1 MSAIP
6 DIVTARAD
14 AASAGVDARANDALN
29 AGLESLVGGGYLTRA
44 QIEVARRKQQAI
56 LEMGGRASLLDIL
69 VRDRFLPRELAE
81 SIRLRESDGDASAPL
96 VSRNNAPIVAMA
108 LLPLKTCEKLLVAP
122 VTVERDILVIKA
134 ARPLNDAQKATI
146 IESCAVRVRGLRIVP
161 VDVTEARQALR
172 RVAAEGAV
180 LEPVL
185 ARLRIDEMSGSQLKA
200 AISAMLTE
208 ALRLRASDIH
218 LDARPDPDSWI
229 SYRIDSDLQQKH
241 QLPER
246 LMRALFMRIK
256 TDAGMDASDS
266 RRSQDGRL
274 SFDFQGRGID
284 VRVASQPLA
293 LGETIAMRILDPDG
307 MPGMEALF
315 PADPGM
321 IKLLRGHAE
330 VFGKAGGLVLLS
342 GPTGSGKTTT
352 LYTVAQRFPRDRVN
366 VVTVEDPVEYVLPF
380 ARQIQLNQMLDQR
393 AADVERSILRQDPD
407 IIIFGEIRDADSAR
421 AALKFTESG
430 HLVLATV
437 HAVTALQT
445 FERFVSFFDESSK
458 AEALFVM
465 AHSLKTLLNQ
475 RLCKR
480 LCDCARHATAAD
492 GAALRETLD
501 GTGLE
506 YRPEANL
513 RMAVGCTVCE
523 GLGYRGRVLAH
534 EVLNLPNNEDLRI
547 ELAHLLEQSNNS
559 FFKAREMPGVLFQ
572 SRAKSV
578 QMLLDAGVVD
588 AISARRVLGA

>member
-1 MSAIP
+1 MSAAA
-6 DIVTARAD
+6 DIVATVSAARVGASEARVD
-14 AASAGVDARANDALN
+14 PSIAA
-29 AGLESLVGGGYLTRA
+29 LETFVEQGFITRA
-44 QIEVARRKQQAI
+44 QIEVGRRKQQAI
-56 LEMGGRASLLDIL
+56 LEMGGRAALLDIL
-69 VRDRFLPRELAE
+69 VRDRFLPREMAE
-81 SIRLRESDGDASAPL
+81 SIRMREANPLAVDLPQNTAPL
-96 VSRNNAPIVAMA
+96 AAMQ
-108 LLPLKTCEKLLVAP
+108 LLPLKICEKFLVAP
-122 VTVERDILVIKA
+122 VAVERDVLVIKA
-134 ARPLNDAQKATI
+134 ARPLNPAQKAVI
-146 IESCAVRVRGLRIVP
+146 LEACATRVRSLRIVP
-161 VDVTEARQALR
+161 VDVAEARQSLR

-185 ARLRIDEMSGSQLKA
+185 HRLRADDLSGSQLKA

-274 SFDFQGRGID
+274 SFEFQGRGID

-315 PADPGM
+315 PADPAM

-330 VFGKAGGLVLLS
+330 VFGKSGGLVLLS

-352 LYTVAQRFPRDRVN
+352 LYTLAQRLPRDRVN

-393 AADVERSILRQDPD
+393 AVDVERSILRQDPD
-407 IIIFGEIRDADSAR
+407 IIIFGEIRDSDSAR

-430 HLVLATV
+430 HLVIATV

-445 FERFVSFFDESSK
+445 FERFVSFFDSATK
-458 AEALFVM
+458 AEALFVL

-475 RLCKR
+475 RLAKR
-480 LCDCARHATAAD
+480 LCDCARHATPSD
-492 GAALRETLD
+492 GEAIRKALED
-501 GTGLE
+501 TGLE

-513 RMAVGCTVCE
+513 RMAVGCTACE
-523 GLGYRGRVLAH
+523 GLGYRGRVLAY
-534 EVLNLPNNEDLRI
+534 EVLHLPSDEEVRI
-547 ELAHLLEQSNNS
+547 KLAHELEQSHNS
-559 FFKAREMPGVLFQ
+559 FYKAREMRGVMFQ
-572 SRAKSV
+572 SRGQSM

-588 AISARRVLGA
+588 AVSARRVLGV

>member
-1 MSAIP
+1 MSATP
-6 DIVTARAD
+6 DTLAAVTANFVAVSETRATER
-14 AASAGVDARANDALN
+14 VN
-29 AGLESLVGGGYLTRA
+29 AGLSALIDQGFLTRA
-44 QIEVARRKQQAI
+44 QVDVARRKQQAI
-56 LEMGGRASLLDIL
+56 LEMGGRAALLDIL

-81 SIRLRESDGDASAPL
+81 SIRLSDSEDTATAT
-96 VSRNNAPIVAMA
+96 RNAAPIAAMQ

-134 ARPLNDAQKATI
+134 ARPLNDAQKQTI
-146 IESCAVRVRGLRIVP
+146 IESCAMRVRGLRIVP
-161 VDVTEARQALR
+161 VDVSEARQSLR

-185 ARLRIDEMSGSQLKA
+185 ARLRMDDMSGSQLKS

-274 SFDFQGRGID
+274 SFEFQGRGID

-315 PADPGM
+315 PADPAM
-321 IKLLRGHAE
+321 IKLLRGHSE

-352 LYTVAQRFPRDRVN
+352 LYT
-366 VVTVEDPVEYVLPF
+366 
-380 ARQIQLNQMLDQR
+380 
-393 AADVERSILRQDPD
+393 
-407 IIIFGEIRDADSAR
+407 
-421 AALKFTESG
+421 
-430 HLVLATV
+430 
-437 HAVTALQT
+437 
-445 FERFVSFFDESSK
+445 
-458 AEALFVM
+458 M
-465 AHSLKTLLNQ
+465 A
-475 RLCKR
+475 
-480 LCDCARHATAAD
+480 
-492 GAALRETLD
+492 
-501 GTGLE
+501 
-506 YRPEANL
+506 
-513 RMAVGCTVCE
+513 
-523 GLGYRGRVLAH
+523 
-534 EVLNLPNNEDLRI
+534 
-547 ELAHLLEQSNNS
+547 
-559 FFKAREMPGVLFQ
+559 
-572 SRAKSV
+572 
-578 QMLLDAGVVD
+578 
-588 AISARRVLGA
+588 

>member
-1 MSAIP
+1 MSAAA
-6 DIVTARAD
+6 DIVVTVPG
-14 AASAGVDARANDALN
+14 AGVGASEARVDPSIAAL
-29 AGLESLVGGGYLTRA
+29 ETFIEQGYITRA
-44 QIEVARRKQQAI
+44 QIEVGRRKQQAI
-56 LEMGGRASLLDIL
+56 LEMGGRAALLDIL
-69 VRDRFLPRELAE
+69 VRDRFLPREMAE
-81 SIRLRESDGDASAPL
+81 SIRMREANPLAVDLPQNTAPL
-96 VSRNNAPIVAMA
+96 AAMQ
-108 LLPLKTCEKLLVAP
+108 LLPLKICEKFLVAP
-122 VTVERDILVIKA
+122 VAVERDVLVIKA
-134 ARPLNDAQKATI
+134 ARPLNPAQKTVILEACAT
-146 IESCAVRVRGLRIVP
+146 RVRSLRIVP
-161 VDVTEARQALR
+161 VDVAEARQSLR

-185 ARLRIDEMSGSQLKA
+185 HRLRADDLSGSQLKA

-241 QLPER
+241 QIPER

-274 SFDFQGRGID
+274 SFEFQGRGID

-315 PADPGM
+315 PADPAM

-330 VFGKAGGLVLLS
+330 VFGKSGGLVLLS

-352 LYTVAQRFPRDRVN
+352 LYTLAQRLPRDRVN

-393 AADVERSILRQDPD
+393 AVDVERSILRQDPD
-407 IIIFGEIRDADSAR
+407 IIIFGEIRDGDSAR

-430 HLVLATV
+430 HLVIATV

-445 FERFVSFFDESSK
+445 FERFVSFFDSATK
-458 AEALFVM
+458 AEALFVL

-475 RLCKR
+475 RLAKR
-480 LCDCARHATAAD
+480 LCDCARHATPSD
-492 GAALRETLD
+492 GEAIRQTLLD
-501 GTGLE
+501 TGLE
-506 YRPEANL
+506 YHPEANL
-513 RMAVGCTVCE
+513 RMAVGCTSCE
-523 GLGYRGRVLAH
+523 GLGYRGRVLAY
-534 EVLNLPNNEDLRI
+534 EVLHLPNDEEVRI
-547 ELAHLLEQSNNS
+547 KLAHELEQSHNS
-559 FFKAREMPGVLFQ
+559 FYKAREMRGVMFQ
-572 SRAKSV
+572 GRAQSM

-588 AISARRVLGA
+588 AVSARRVLGV

>member
-1 MSAIP
+1 MSANA
-6 DIVTARAD
+6 DILAPAVGLVPSGESRAAD
-14 AASAGVDARANDALN
+14 LLN
-29 AGLESLVGGGYLTRA
+29 AGLDSLVEQNLLTRA

-56 LEMGGRASLLDIL
+56 LEMGGRSTLLDIL
-69 VRDRFLPRELAE
+69 VRDRFLPREVAE
-81 SIRLRESDGDASAPL
+81 SIRLREIDPNGPADARNTAPL
-96 VSRNNAPIVAMA
+96 AAMQ

-122 VTVERDILVIKA
+122 VSVERDTLVIKA
-134 ARPLNDAQKATI
+134 ARPLNAAQKATI
-146 IESCAVRVRGLRIVP
+146 LEACAVRVRALRIIP

-185 ARLRIDEMSGSQLKA
+185 ARLRVDDMSSSQLKA

-241 QLPER
+241 QVPER
-246 LMRALFMRIK
+246 LMRALFMRVK

-274 SFDFQGRGID
+274 SFEFQGRGID

-307 MPGMEALF
+307 MPGMEAVF
-315 PADPGM
+315 PADPAM

-330 VFGKAGGLVLLS
+330 VFGKSGGLVLLS

-393 AADVERSILRQDPD
+393 AVDVERSILRQDPD
-407 IIIFGEIRDADSAR
+407 IIIFGEIRDGDSAR

-445 FERFVSFFDESSK
+445 FERFVSFFDAATK
-458 AEALFVM
+458 PEALFVL

-480 LCDCARHATAAD
+480 LCDCARRATAAD
-492 GAALRETLD
+492 GAAIRETLQ
-501 GTGLE
+501 GTDLE
-506 YRPEANL
+506 YHAEANL

-523 GLGYRGRVLAH
+523 GLGYRGRVLAY
-534 EVLNLPNNEDLRI
+534 EVLNLPSNEEVRI
-547 ELAHLLEQSNNS
+547 DLAHLLEQSNNA
-559 FFKAREMPGVLFQ
+559 FYKAREMPGVLFQ

-578 QMLLDAGVVD
+578 QLLMDAGVID
-588 AISARRVLGA
+588 PISARRVLGA

>member
-1 MSAIP
+1 MSAAP
-6 DIVTARAD
+6 DIVATVPGARVVSSEARVD
-14 AASAGVDARANDALN
+14 PAIAA
-29 AGLESLVGGGYLTRA
+29 LETFIEQGFITRA
-44 QIEVARRKQQAI
+44 QIEVGRRKQQAI
-56 LEMGGRASLLDIL
+56 LEMGGRAALLDIL
-69 VRDRFLPRELAE
+69 VRDRFLPREMAE
-81 SIRLRESDGDASAPL
+81 SIRMREADPLAVDLPQNTAPL
-96 VSRNNAPIVAMA
+96 AAMQ
-108 LLPLKTCEKLLVAP
+108 LLPLKICEKFLIAP
-122 VTVERDILVIKA
+122 VAVERDVLVIKA
-134 ARPLNDAQKATI
+134 ARPLNPAQKDVILEA
-146 IESCAVRVRGLRIVP
+146 CAIRVRSLRIVP
-161 VDVTEARQALR
+161 VDVAEARQALR

-185 ARLRIDEMSGSQLKA
+185 QRLRADDLSGSQLKA

-246 LMRALFMRIK
+246 LMRALFMRVK

-274 SFDFQGRGID
+274 SFEFQGRGID

-315 PADPGM
+315 PADPAM

-330 VFGKAGGLVLLS
+330 VFGKSGGLVLLS

-352 LYTVAQRFPRDRVN
+352 LYTLAQRLPRDRVN

-393 AADVERSILRQDPD
+393 AVDVERSILRQDPD
-407 IIIFGEIRDADSAR
+407 IIIFGEIRDGDSAR

-430 HLVLATV
+430 HLVIATV

-445 FERFVSFFDESSK
+445 FERFVSFFDSATK
-458 AEALFVM
+458 AEALFVL

-475 RLCKR
+475 RLAKR
-480 LCDCARHATAAD
+480 LCDCARHATPSD
-492 GAALRETLD
+492 GEAIRQTLED
-501 GTGLE
+501 TGLD

-513 RMAVGCTVCE
+513 RMAVGCTSCE
-523 GLGYRGRVLAH
+523 GLGYRGRVLAY
-534 EVLNLPNNEDLRI
+534 EVLHLPSDEEVRI
-547 ELAHLLEQSNNS
+547 KLAHELEQSHNS
-559 FFKAREMPGVLFQ
+559 FYKAREMRGVMFQ
-572 SRAKSV
+572 SRGQSM

-588 AISARRVLGA
+588 AVSARRVLGV

>member
-1 MSAIP
+1 MNAAA
-6 DIVTARAD
+6 DIVVTVP
-14 AASAGVDARANDALN
+14 G
-29 AGLESLVGGGYLTRA
+29 AGLGASEARVDPSIAALETFIEQGYITRA
-44 QIEVARRKQQAI
+44 QIEVGRRKQQAI
-56 LEMGGRASLLDIL
+56 LEMGGRAALLDIL
-69 VRDRFLPRELAE
+69 VRDRFLPREMAE
-81 SIRLRESDGDASAPL
+81 SIRMREANPLAVDLPQNTAPL
-96 VSRNNAPIVAMA
+96 AAMQ
-108 LLPLKTCEKLLVAP
+108 LLPLKICEKFLVSP
-122 VTVERDILVIKA
+122 VAVERDVLVIKA
-134 ARPLNDAQKATI
+134 ARPLNPAQKTVILEACAT
-146 IESCAVRVRGLRIVP
+146 RVRSLRIVP
-161 VDVTEARQALR
+161 VDVAEARQSLR

-185 ARLRIDEMSGSQLKA
+185 HRLRADDLSGSQLKA

-218 LDARPDPDSWI
+218 LAARPDPDSWI

-241 QLPER
+241 QIPER

-274 SFDFQGRGID
+274 SFEFQGRGID

-315 PADPGM
+315 PADPAM

-330 VFGKAGGLVLLS
+330 VFGKSGGLVLLS

-352 LYTVAQRFPRDRVN
+352 LYTLAQRLPRDRVN

-393 AADVERSILRQDPD
+393 AVDVERSILRQDPD
-407 IIIFGEIRDADSAR
+407 IIIFGEIRDGDSAR

-430 HLVLATV
+430 HLVIATV

-445 FERFVSFFDESSK
+445 FERFVSFFDSATK
-458 AEALFVM
+458 AEALFVL

-475 RLCKR
+475 RLAKR
-480 LCDCARHATAAD
+480 LCDCARHATPSD
-492 GAALRETLD
+492 GEAIRQTLLD
-501 GTGLE
+501 TGLE

-513 RMAVGCTVCE
+513 RMAVGCTSCE
-523 GLGYRGRVLAH
+523 GLGYRGRVLAY
-534 EVLNLPNNEDLRI
+534 EVLHLPNDEEVRI
-547 ELAHLLEQSNNS
+547 KLAHELERSHNS
-559 FFKAREMPGVLFQ
+559 FYKAREMRGVMFQ
-572 SRAKSV
+572 GRAQSM

-588 AISARRVLGA
+588 AVSARRVLGV

>member
-1 MSAIP
+1 MSA
-6 DIVTARAD
+6 TADTLTAITAAFVASGDSRAVD
-14 AASAGVDARANDALN
+14 QLNIGLDMLVEEGV
-29 AGLESLVGGGYLTRA
+29 VTRA

-56 LEMGGRASLLDIL
+56 LEMGGRAALLDIL
-69 VRDRFLPRELAE
+69 VRDRFLPREVAD
-81 SIRLRESDGDASAPL
+81 SIRLRADGGAVVA
-96 VSRNNAPIVAMA
+96 RNNAPLTAMQ

-134 ARPLNDAQKATI
+134 ARPLNDAQRATI
-146 IESCAVRVRGLRIVP
+146 IDACAVRVRGLRIVP
-161 VDVTEARQALR
+161 VDVAEARQALR
-172 RVAAEGAV
+172 RVEAEGAV

-185 ARLRIDEMSGSQLKA
+185 ARLRIDDMSGSQLKA

-229 SYRIDSDLQQKH
+229 SYRIDSDLKQKH
-241 QLPER
+241 QLSER

-307 MPGMEALF
+307 MPGLESLF
-315 PADPGM
+315 PADPAM

-330 VFGKAGGLVLLS
+330 VFGKAGGIVLVS

-352 LYTVAQRFPRDRVN
+352 LYTMAQRFPRDRVN

-445 FERFVSFFDESSK
+445 FERFVSFFDEVTK
-458 AEALFVM
+458 PEALFVL

-480 LCDCARHATAAD
+480 LCDCARRASAAD
-492 GAALRETLD
+492 GAEIRAMLD
-501 GTGLE
+501 GTGLD
-506 YRPEANL
+506 YRPEANH
-513 RMAVGCTVCE
+513 RIAVGCTVCD
-523 GLGYRGRVLAH
+523 GLGYRGRVLAY
-534 EVLNLPNNEDLRI
+534 EVMSLPNDEELRI
-547 ELAHLLEQSNNS
+547 ELAHLLEQSNNA
-559 FFKAREMPGVLFQ
+559 FFKARDMKGVLFQ
-572 SRAKSV
+572 SRSNSV
-578 QMLLDAGVVD
+578 QKLLDAGVID
-588 AISARRVLGA
+588 ALSARRVLGN

>member
-185 ARLRIDEMSGSQLKA
+185 ARLRVDEMSGTQLKA

-246 LMRALFMRIK
+246 LMRALFMRVK

-266 RRSQDGRL
+266 RRSR
-274 SFDFQGRGID
+274 
-284 VRVASQPLA
+284 
-293 LGETIAMRILDPDG
+293 
-307 MPGMEALF
+307 
-315 PADPGM
+315 
-321 IKLLRGHAE
+321 
-330 VFGKAGGLVLLS
+330 
-342 GPTGSGKTTT
+342 
-352 LYTVAQRFPRDRVN
+352 
-366 VVTVEDPVEYVLPF
+366 
-380 ARQIQLNQMLDQR
+380 
-393 AADVERSILRQDPD
+393 
-407 IIIFGEIRDADSAR
+407 SAR
-421 AALKFTESG
+421 PSPCGSSTR
-430 HLVLATV
+430 
-437 HAVTALQT
+437 TAC
-445 FERFVSFFDESSK
+445 RAWK
-458 AEALFVM
+458 P
-465 AHSLKTLLNQ
+465 
-475 RLCKR
+475 C
-480 LCDCARHATAAD
+480 
-492 GAALRETLD
+492 
-501 GTGLE
+501 
-506 YRPEANL
+506 
-513 RMAVGCTVCE
+513 
-523 GLGYRGRVLAH
+523 
-534 EVLNLPNNEDLRI
+534 
-547 ELAHLLEQSNNS
+547 
-559 FFKAREMPGVLFQ
+559 
-572 SRAKSV
+572 SR
-578 QMLLDAGVVD
+578 
-588 AISARRVLGA
+588 RTPP

>member
-1 MSAIP
+1 MSAAA
-6 DIVTARAD
+6 DIVATVSAARVGASEARVD
-14 AASAGVDARANDALN
+14 GSMAALVRFVVVGFMWRGV
-29 AGLESLVGGGYLTRA
+29 LVVG
-44 QIEVARRKQQAI
+44 RRKQQAI
-56 LEMGGRASLLDIL
+56 LEMGGRAALLDIL
-69 VRDRFLPRELAE
+69 VRDRFLPREMAE
-81 SIRLRESDGDASAPL
+81 SIRMREANPLAVDLPQNTAPL
-96 VSRNNAPIVAMA
+96 AAMQ
-108 LLPLKTCEKLLVAP
+108 LLPLKICEKFLVAP
-122 VTVERDILVIKA
+122 VAVERDVLVIKA
-134 ARPLNDAQKATI
+134 ARPLNPAQKAMI
-146 IESCAVRVRGLRIVP
+146 LEACAIRVRSLRIVP
-161 VDVTEARQALR
+161 VDVAEARQSLR

-185 ARLRIDEMSGSQLKA
+185 HRLRADDLSGSQLKA

-274 SFDFQGRGID
+274 SFEFQGRGID

-315 PADPGM
+315 PADPAM

-330 VFGKAGGLVLLS
+330 VFGKSGGLVLLS

-352 LYTVAQRFPRDRVN
+352 LYTLAQRLPRDRVN

-393 AADVERSILRQDPD
+393 AVDVERSILRQDPD
-407 IIIFGEIRDADSAR
+407 IIIFGEIRDGDSAR

-430 HLVLATV
+430 HLVIATV

-445 FERFVSFFDESSK
+445 FERFVSFFDSATK
-458 AEALFVM
+458 AEALFVL

-475 RLCKR
+475 RLAKR
-480 LCDCARHATAAD
+480 LCDCARHATPSD
-492 GAALRETLD
+492 GEAIRKALED
-501 GTGLE
+501 TGLE
-506 YRPEANL
+506 YRPESNL
-513 RMAVGCTVCE
+513 RMAVGCTSCE
-523 GLGYRGRVLAH
+523 GLGYRGRVLAY
-534 EVLNLPNNEDLRI
+534 EVLHLPSDEEVRI
-547 ELAHLLEQSNNS
+547 KLAHELEQSHNS
-559 FFKAREMPGVLFQ
+559 FYKAREMRGVMFQ
-572 SRAKSV
+572 SRGQSM

-588 AISARRVLGA
+588 AVSARRVLGV

>member
-1 MSAIP
+1 MSAAP
-6 DIVTARAD
+6 DIVATVAGARDVGSEARVD
-14 AASAGVDARANDALN
+14 PALAA
-29 AGLESLVGGGYLTRA
+29 LETFIEQGFITRA
-44 QIEVARRKQQAI
+44 QIEVGRRKQQAI
-56 LEMGGRASLLDIL
+56 LEMGGRAALLDIL
-69 VRDRFLPRELAE
+69 VRDRFLPREMAE
-81 SIRLRESDGDASAPL
+81 SIRMREANPLAVDLPQNTAPL
-96 VSRNNAPIVAMA
+96 AAMQ
-108 LLPLKTCEKLLVAP
+108 LLPLKICEKFLVAP
-122 VTVERDILVIKA
+122 VAVERDVLVIKA
-134 ARPLNDAQKATI
+134 ARPLNATQKSIILEACAT
-146 IESCAVRVRGLRIVP
+146 RVGSLRIVP
-161 VDVTEARQALR
+161 VDVAVARQALR

-185 ARLRIDEMSGSQLKA
+185 QRLRADDLSGSQLKA

-241 QLPER
+241 QIPER
-246 LMRALFMRIK
+246 LMRALFMRVK

-274 SFDFQGRGID
+274 SFEFQGRGID

-315 PADPGM
+315 PADPAM

-330 VFGKAGGLVLLS
+330 VFGKSGGLVLLS

-352 LYTVAQRFPRDRVN
+352 LYTLAQRLPRDRVN

-393 AADVERSILRQDPD
+393 AVDVERSILRQDPD
-407 IIIFGEIRDADSAR
+407 IIIFGEIRDGDSAR

-430 HLVLATV
+430 HLVIATV

-445 FERFVSFFDESSK
+445 FERFVSFFDSGTK
-458 AEALFVM
+458 AEALFVL

-475 RLCKR
+475 RLAKR
-480 LCDCARHATAAD
+480 LCDCARHATPSD
-492 GAALRETLD
+492 GEAIRQTLED
-501 GTGLE
+501 TGLE

-513 RMAVGCTVCE
+513 RMAVGCTSCE
-523 GLGYRGRVLAH
+523 GLGYRGRVLAY
-534 EVLNLPNNEDLRI
+534 EVLHLPNDEEVRI
-547 ELAHLLEQSNNS
+547 KLAHELEQSHNS
-559 FFKAREMPGVLFQ
+559 FYKAREMRGVMFQ
-572 SRAKSV
+572 GRAQSM

-588 AISARRVLGA
+588 AVSARRVLGV

>member
-1 MSAIP
+1 MNAVP
-6 DIVTARAD
+6 GMVTGTA
-14 AASAGVDARANDALN
+14 AASGETRAAELLN
-29 AGLESLVGGGYLTRA
+29 AGLDALISEGYLTRA
-44 QIEVARRKQQAI
+44 QVDVARRKQQAI
-56 LEMGGRASLLDIL
+56 LEMGGRSTILDIL

-81 SIRLRESDGDASAPL
+81 SVRLRGTEPSQAERDF
-96 VSRNNAPIVAMA
+96 SRNAAPISAMA

-122 VTVERDILVIKA
+122 VTIERDTLVVRA
-134 ARPLNDAQKATI
+134 ARPLNAAQKATI
-146 IESCAVRVRGLRIVP
+146 IDSCAVRVRGLRIIP
-161 VDVTEARQALR
+161 VDVAEARQALR

-185 ARLRIDEMSGSQLKA
+185 ARLRVDDMSGAQLKS

-218 LDARPDPDSWI
+218 LDVRPDPDSWI

-241 QLPER
+241 QLSER

-274 SFDFQGRGID
+274 SFEFQGRGID

-307 MPGMEALF
+307 MPGMESLF
-315 PADPGM
+315 PADPAM

-352 LYTVAQRFPRDRVN
+352 LYTMAQRFPRDRVN

-380 ARQIQLNQMLDQR
+380 ARQIQLNQMLEQR

-445 FERFVSFFDESSK
+445 FERFVSFFDEATK
-458 AEALFVM
+458 PEALFVL

-480 LCDCARHATAAD
+480 LCDCARRATPAD
-492 GAALRETLD
+492 GEAIRQTLE

-506 YRPEANL
+506 YRPGANL

-523 GLGYRGRVLAH
+523 GLGYRGRVLAY
-534 EVLNLPNNEDLRI
+534 EVLNLPGDEDLRI
-547 ELAHLLEQSNNS
+547 ELAHLLEKSNNA
-559 FFKAREMPGVLFQ
+559 FFKARDMKGVLFQ

-578 QMLLDAGVVD
+578 QLLLDAGVVD
-588 AISARRVLGA
+588 AVAARRVLGA

>member
-1 MSAIP
+1 MSAVP
-6 DIVTARAD
+6 DTLAL
-14 AASAGVDARANDALN
+14 SPAGVVAVGEARVDPVMAGLDALI
-29 AGLESLVGGGYLTRA
+29 EQGYLTRA
-44 QIEVARRKQQAI
+44 QVEVGRRKQQAI
-56 LEMGGRASLLDIL
+56 LEMGGRAALLDIL
-69 VRDRFLPRELAE
+69 VRDRFLPREMAE
-81 SIRLRESDGDASAPL
+81 SIRLRESDPNATAVPQ
-96 VSRNNAPIVAMA
+96 NTAPIAAMQ
-108 LLPLKTCEKLLVAP
+108 LLPLKICEKFLVAP
-122 VTVERDILVIKA
+122 VAVERDVLVIKA
-134 ARPLNDAQKATI
+134 ARPLNPAQKTVI
-146 IESCAVRVRGLRIVP
+146 IDASAVRVRALRIVP
-161 VDVTEARQALR
+161 VDVAEARQSLR

-185 ARLRIDEMSGSQLKA
+185 HRLRADDLSGSQLKA

-274 SFDFQGRGID
+274 SFEFQGRGID

-315 PADPGM
+315 PADPAM

-330 VFGKAGGLVLLS
+330 VFGKSGGLVLLS

-352 LYTVAQRFPRDRVN
+352 LYTLAQKFPRDRVN

-393 AADVERSILRQDPD
+393 AVDVERSILRQDPD
-407 IIIFGEIRDADSAR
+407 IIIFGEIRDGDSAR

-430 HLVLATV
+430 HLVVATV

-445 FERFVSFFDESSK
+445 FERFVSFFDATTK
-458 AEALFVM
+458 PEALFVL

-480 LCDCARHATAAD
+480 LCDCARHATPAD
-492 GAALRETLD
+492 GEAIRKAVQD
-501 GTGLE
+501 TGLE

-513 RMAVGCTVCE
+513 RMAVGCTTCE
-523 GLGYRGRVLAH
+523 GLGYRGRVLAY
-534 EVLNLPNNEDLRI
+534 EVLNLPADEETRI
-547 ELAHLLEQSNNS
+547 QLAHELEQSHNS
-559 FFKAREMPGVLFQ
+559 FYKAREMPGVLFQ
-572 SRAKSV
+572 SRGQSMQK
-578 QMLLDAGVVD
+578 LLDAGVVD
-588 AISARRVLGA
+588 AISARRVLGV

>member
-1 MSAIP
+1 MNAAA
-6 DIVTARAD
+6 DIVVTVPG
-14 AASAGVDARANDALN
+14 AGVGASEARVDPSIAAL
-29 AGLESLVGGGYLTRA
+29 ETFIEQGYITRA
-44 QIEVARRKQQAI
+44 QIEVGRRKQQAI
-56 LEMGGRASLLDIL
+56 LEMGGRAALLDIL
-69 VRDRFLPRELAE
+69 VRDRFLPREMAE
-81 SIRLRESDGDASAPL
+81 SIRMREANPLAVDLPQNTAPL
-96 VSRNNAPIVAMA
+96 AAMQ
-108 LLPLKTCEKLLVAP
+108 LLPLKICEKFLVAP
-122 VTVERDILVIKA
+122 VAVERDVLVIKA
-134 ARPLNDAQKATI
+134 ARPLNPAQKTVILEACAT
-146 IESCAVRVRGLRIVP
+146 RVRSLRIVP
-161 VDVTEARQALR
+161 VDVAEARQSLR

-185 ARLRIDEMSGSQLKA
+185 HRLRADDLSGSQLKA

-246 LMRALFMRIK
+246 LMRALFMRVK

-274 SFDFQGRGID
+274 SFEFQGRGID

-315 PADPGM
+315 PADPAM

-330 VFGKAGGLVLLS
+330 VFGKSGGLVLLS

-352 LYTVAQRFPRDRVN
+352 LYTLAQRLPRDRVN

-393 AADVERSILRQDPD
+393 AVDVERSILRQDPD
-407 IIIFGEIRDADSAR
+407 IIIFGEIRDGDSAR

-430 HLVLATV
+430 HLVIATV

-445 FERFVSFFDESSK
+445 FERFVSFFDSATK
-458 AEALFVM
+458 AEALFVL

-475 RLCKR
+475 RLAKR
-480 LCDCARHATAAD
+480 LCDCARHATPSD
-492 GAALRETLD
+492 GEAIRQTLED
-501 GTGLE
+501 TGLD

-513 RMAVGCTVCE
+513 RMAVGCTSCE
-523 GLGYRGRVLAH
+523 GLGYRGRVLAY
-534 EVLNLPNNEDLRI
+534 EVLHLPSDEEVRI
-547 ELAHLLEQSNNS
+547 KLAHELEQSHNS
-559 FFKAREMPGVLFQ
+559 FYKAREMRGVMFQ
-572 SRAKSV
+572 SRGQSM

-588 AISARRVLGA
+588 AVSARRVLGV

>member
-1 MSAIP
+1 MNAAA
-6 DIVTARAD
+6 DIVVTVPG
-14 AASAGVDARANDALN
+14 AGVGASEARVDPSIAAL
-29 AGLESLVGGGYLTRA
+29 ETFIEQGYITRA
-44 QIEVARRKQQAI
+44 QIEVGRRKQQAI
-56 LEMGGRASLLDIL
+56 LEMGGRAALLDIL
-69 VRDRFLPRELAE
+69 VRDRFLPREMAE
-81 SIRLRESDGDASAPL
+81 SIRMREANPLAVDLPQNTAPL
-96 VSRNNAPIVAMA
+96 AAMQ
-108 LLPLKTCEKLLVAP
+108 LLPLKICEKFLVSP
-122 VTVERDILVIKA
+122 VAVERDVLVIKA
-134 ARPLNDAQKATI
+134 ARPLNPAQKTVILEACAT
-146 IESCAVRVRGLRIVP
+146 RVRSLRIVP
-161 VDVTEARQALR
+161 VDVAEARQSLR

-185 ARLRIDEMSGSQLKA
+185 HRLRADDLSGSQLKA

-241 QLPER
+241 QIPER

-274 SFDFQGRGID
+274 SFEFQGRGID

-315 PADPGM
+315 PADPAM

-330 VFGKAGGLVLLS
+330 VFGKSGGLVLLS

-352 LYTVAQRFPRDRVN
+352 LYTLAQRLPRDRVN

-393 AADVERSILRQDPD
+393 AVDVERSILRQDPD
-407 IIIFGEIRDADSAR
+407 IIIFGEIRDGDSAR

-430 HLVLATV
+430 HLVIATV

-445 FERFVSFFDESSK
+445 FERFVSFFDSATK
-458 AEALFVM
+458 AEALFVL

-475 RLCKR
+475 RLAKR
-480 LCDCARHATAAD
+480 LCDCARHATPSD
-492 GAALRETLD
+492 GEAIRQTLLD
-501 GTGLE
+501 TGLE

-513 RMAVGCTVCE
+513 RMAVGCTSCE
-523 GLGYRGRVLAH
+523 GLGYRGRVLAY
-534 EVLNLPNNEDLRI
+534 EVLHLPNDEEVRI
-547 ELAHLLEQSNNS
+547 KLAHELEQSHNS
-559 FFKAREMPGVLFQ
+559 FYKAREMRGVMFQ
-572 SRAKSV
+572 GRAQSM

-588 AISARRVLGA
+588 AVSARRVLGV

>member
-1 MSAIP
+1 MSATPETMAVVSAKFI
-6 DIVTARAD
+6 AGGESRATEL
-14 AASAGVDARANDALN
+14 LN
-29 AGLESLVGGGYLTRA
+29 AGLDSLIAEGFLTRA
-44 QIEVARRKQQAI
+44 QVDVARRKQQAI
-56 LEMGGRASLLDIL
+56 LEMGGRATLLDIL
-69 VRDRFLPRELAE
+69 VRDRFLSRELAE
-81 SIRLRESDGDASAPL
+81 SVRLRETDPNEVVGERNATPISA
-96 VSRNNAPIVAMA
+96 MQ

-122 VTVERDILVIKA
+122 VTVERDVLVVKA
-134 ARPLNDAQKATI
+134 ARPLNAAQKATI
-146 IESCAVRVRGLRIVP
+146 IESCAMRVRGLRIIP
-161 VDVTEARQALR
+161 VDVSEARQSLR

-185 ARLRIDEMSGSQLKA
+185 ERLRMDDMSGSQLKA

-218 LDARPDPDSWI
+218 LDSRPDPDSWI

-241 QLPER
+241 QLSER

-274 SFDFQGRGID
+274 SFEFQGRGID

-307 MPGMEALF
+307 MPGLEALF
-315 PADPGM
+315 PADPAM
-321 IKLLRGHAE
+321 IKLLRSHSE

-352 LYTVAQRFPRDRVN
+352 LYTMAQRLPRDRVN

-380 ARQIQLNQMLDQR
+380 ARQIQLNQMLEQR

-407 IIIFGEIRDADSAR
+407 IIIFGEIRDGDSAR

-445 FERFVSFFDESSK
+445 FERFVSFFDEGTK
-458 AEALFVM
+458 PEALFVL

-480 LCDCARHATAAD
+480 LCDCARHADAAD
-492 GAALRETLD
+492 GEAIRQTLD
-501 GTGLE
+501 GTGLV

-513 RMAVGCTVCE
+513 RMTVGCPSCE
-523 GLGYRGRVLAH
+523 GLGYRGRVLAY
-534 EVLNLPNNEDLRI
+534 EVLNLPNDEELRI
-547 ELAHLLEQSNNS
+547 ELAHLLEQSNNA

-572 SRAKSV
+572 GRAKSL
-578 QMLLDAGVVD
+578 QLLLDAGVID
-588 AISARRVLGA
+588 AMSARRVLGV

>member
-1 MSAIP
+1 MSAAA
-6 DIVTARAD
+6 DIVVTVPG
-14 AASAGVDARANDALN
+14 AGVGASEVRVDPSIAAL
-29 AGLESLVGGGYLTRA
+29 ETFIEQGYITRA
-44 QIEVARRKQQAI
+44 QIEVGRRKQQAI
-56 LEMGGRASLLDIL
+56 LEMGGRAALLDIL
-69 VRDRFLPRELAE
+69 VRDRFLPREMAE
-81 SIRLRESDGDASAPL
+81 SIRMREANPLAVDLPQNTAPL
-96 VSRNNAPIVAMA
+96 AAMQ
-108 LLPLKTCEKLLVAP
+108 LLPLKICEKFLVAP
-122 VTVERDILVIKA
+122 VAVERDVLVIKA
-134 ARPLNDAQKATI
+134 ARPLNPAQKTVILEACAT
-146 IESCAVRVRGLRIVP
+146 RVRSLRIVP
-161 VDVTEARQALR
+161 VDVAEARQSLR

-185 ARLRIDEMSGSQLKA
+185 HRLRADDLSGSQLKA

-241 QLPER
+241 QIPER

-274 SFDFQGRGID
+274 SFEFQGRGID

-315 PADPGM
+315 PADPAM

-330 VFGKAGGLVLLS
+330 VFGKSGGLVLLS

-352 LYTVAQRFPRDRVN
+352 LYTLAQRLPRDRVN

-393 AADVERSILRQDPD
+393 AVDVERSILRQDPD
-407 IIIFGEIRDADSAR
+407 IIIFGEIRDGDSAR

-430 HLVLATV
+430 HLVIATV

-445 FERFVSFFDESSK
+445 FERFVSFFDSATK
-458 AEALFVM
+458 AEALFVL

-475 RLCKR
+475 RLAKR
-480 LCDCARHATAAD
+480 LCDCARHATPSD
-492 GAALRETLD
+492 GEAIRQTLLD
-501 GTGLE
+501 TGLE

-513 RMAVGCTVCE
+513 RMAVGCTSCE
-523 GLGYRGRVLAH
+523 GLGYRGRVLAY
-534 EVLNLPNNEDLRI
+534 EVLHLPNDEEVRI
-547 ELAHLLEQSNNS
+547 KLAHELEQSHNS
-559 FFKAREMPGVLFQ
+559 FYKAREMRGVMFQ
-572 SRAKSV
+572 SRGQSM

-588 AISARRVLGA
+588 AVSARRVLGV

>member
-1 MSAIP
+1 MNAAA
-6 DIVTARAD
+6 DIVVTVPG
-14 AASAGVDARANDALN
+14 AGVGASDVRVDPSIAALETFI
-29 AGLESLVGGGYLTRA
+29 AQGYITRA
-44 QIEVARRKQQAI
+44 QIEVGRRKQQAI
-56 LEMGGRASLLDIL
+56 LEMGGRAALLDIL
-69 VRDRFLPRELAE
+69 VRDRFLPREMAE
-81 SIRLRESDGDASAPL
+81 SIRMREANPLAVDLPQNTAPL
-96 VSRNNAPIVAMA
+96 AAMQ
-108 LLPLKTCEKLLVAP
+108 LLPLRICEKFLVAP
-122 VTVERDILVIKA
+122 VAVERDVLVIKA
-134 ARPLNDAQKATI
+134 ARPLNPAQKTVILEACAT
-146 IESCAVRVRGLRIVP
+146 RVRSLRIVP
-161 VDVTEARQALR
+161 VDVAEARQSLR

-185 ARLRIDEMSGSQLKA
+185 HRLRADDLSGSQLKA

-241 QLPER
+241 QIPER

-274 SFDFQGRGID
+274 SFEFQGRGID

-315 PADPGM
+315 PADPAM

-330 VFGKAGGLVLLS
+330 VFGKSGGLVLLS

-352 LYTVAQRFPRDRVN
+352 LYTLAQRLPRDRVN

-393 AADVERSILRQDPD
+393 AVDVERSILRQDPD
-407 IIIFGEIRDADSAR
+407 IIIFGEIRDGDSAR

-430 HLVLATV
+430 HLVIATV

-445 FERFVSFFDESSK
+445 FERFVSFFDSATK
-458 AEALFVM
+458 AEALFVL

-475 RLCKR
+475 RLAKR
-480 LCDCARHATAAD
+480 LCDCARHATPSD
-492 GAALRETLD
+492 GEAIRQTLLD
-501 GTGLE
+501 TGLE

-513 RMAVGCTVCE
+513 RMAVGCTSCE
-523 GLGYRGRVLAH
+523 GLGYRGRVLAY
-534 EVLNLPNNEDLRI
+534 EVLHLPNDEEVRI
-547 ELAHLLEQSNNS
+547 KLAHELEQSHNS
-559 FFKAREMPGVLFQ
+559 FYKAREMRGVMFQ
-572 SRAKSV
+572 GRAQSM

-588 AISARRVLGA
+588 AVSARRVLGV

>member
-1 MSAIP
+1 MSA
-6 DIVTARAD
+6 TAETLTAVAAKSIAGGESRATEL
-14 AASAGVDARANDALN
+14 LN
-29 AGLESLVGGGYLTRA
+29 AGLDSLIAEGFLTRA
-44 QIEVARRKQQAI
+44 QVDVARRKQQAI
-56 LEMGGRASLLDIL
+56 LEMGGRATLLDIL
-69 VRDRFLPRELAE
+69 VRDRFLSRELAE
-81 SIRLRESDGDASAPL
+81 SVRLHEVDPNEPVGD
-96 VSRNNAPIVAMA
+96 RNATPVTAMQ

-122 VTVERDILVIKA
+122 VTVERDILVVKA
-134 ARPLNDAQKATI
+134 ARPLNAAQKATI
-146 IESCAVRVRGLRIVP
+146 IDACAIRVRGLRIIP
-161 VDVTEARQALR
+161 VDVSEARQSLR

-185 ARLRIDEMSGSQLKA
+185 ARLRMDDMSGSQLKA

-229 SYRIDSDLQQKH
+229 SYRIDSDLQQRH
-241 QLPER
+241 QLSER

-274 SFDFQGRGID
+274 SFEFQGRGID

-307 MPGMEALF
+307 MPGMESLF
-315 PADPGM
+315 PADPAM
-321 IKLLRGHAE
+321 IKLLRGHSE

-352 LYTVAQRFPRDRVN
+352 LYTMAQRFPRDRVN

-407 IIIFGEIRDADSAR
+407 IIIFGEIRDGDSAR

-430 HLVLATV
+430 HLVLATI

-445 FERFVSFFDESSK
+445 FERFVSFFDEGTK
-458 AEALFVM
+458 PEALFVL

-480 LCDCARHATAAD
+480 LCGCARHANAGD
-492 GAALRETLD
+492 GEAIRQALD

-506 YRPEANL
+506 YRPGANL
-513 RMAVGCTVCE
+513 RMAVGCPSCE
-523 GLGYRGRVLAH
+523 GLGYRGRVLAY
-534 EVLNLPNNEDLRI
+534 EVLSLPNDEELRI
-547 ELAHLLEQSNNS
+547 ELAHLLEQSNNA
-559 FFKAREMPGVLFQ
+559 FFKARDMKGVHFQ
-572 SRAKSV
+572 SRAKSL
-578 QMLLDAGVVD
+578 QLLLDAGVVD
-588 AISARRVLGA
+588 AISARRVLGV

>member
-1 MSAIP
+1 MNAAA
-6 DIVTARAD
+6 DIVVTVPG
-14 AASAGVDARANDALN
+14 AGVGASEARVDPSIAAL
-29 AGLESLVGGGYLTRA
+29 ETFIEQGYITRA
-44 QIEVARRKQQAI
+44 QIEVGRRKQQAI
-56 LEMGGRASLLDIL
+56 LEMGGRAALLDIL
-69 VRDRFLPRELAE
+69 VRDRFLPREMAE
-81 SIRLRESDGDASAPL
+81 SIRMREADPLAVDLPQNTAPL
-96 VSRNNAPIVAMA
+96 AAMQ
-108 LLPLKTCEKLLVAP
+108 LLPLKICEKFLVAP
-122 VTVERDILVIKA
+122 VAVERDVLVIKA
-134 ARPLNDAQKATI
+134 ARPLNPAQKTVILEACAT
-146 IESCAVRVRGLRIVP
+146 RVRSLRIVP
-161 VDVTEARQALR
+161 VDVAEARQSLR

-185 ARLRIDEMSGSQLKA
+185 HRLRADDLSGSQLKA

-241 QLPER
+241 QIPER

-274 SFDFQGRGID
+274 SFEFQGRGID

-315 PADPGM
+315 PADPAM

-330 VFGKAGGLVLLS
+330 VFGKSGGLVLLS

-352 LYTVAQRFPRDRVN
+352 LYTLAQRLPRDRVN

-393 AADVERSILRQDPD
+393 AVDVERSILRQDPD
-407 IIIFGEIRDADSAR
+407 IIIFGEIRDGDSAR

-430 HLVLATV
+430 HLVIATV

-445 FERFVSFFDESSK
+445 FERFVSFFDSATK
-458 AEALFVM
+458 AEALFVL

-475 RLCKR
+475 RLAKR
-480 LCDCARHATAAD
+480 LCDCARHATPSD
-492 GAALRETLD
+492 GEAIRQTLED
-501 GTGLE
+501 TGLD

-513 RMAVGCTVCE
+513 RMAVGCTSCE
-523 GLGYRGRVLAH
+523 GLGYRGRVLAY
-534 EVLNLPNNEDLRI
+534 EVLHLPSDEEVRI
-547 ELAHLLEQSNNS
+547 KLAHELEQSHNS
-559 FFKAREMPGVLFQ
+559 FYKAREMRGVMFQ
-572 SRAKSV
+572 SRGQSM

-588 AISARRVLGA
+588 AVSARRVLGV